1 MHTCIELTKKYAKRC
16 DIYSERRR
24 LRKYG
29 IPSLLMIDEYSYTN
43 NIWRHKP
50 QLSKIKR
57 TSLFFTLIQIN
68 NYYLLL

>member
-43 NIWRHKP
+43 NI
-50 QLSKIKR
+50 
-57 TSLFFTLIQIN
+57 
-68 NYYLLL
+68 